1 MTCPNSDQ
9 LMADSSPKPTQ
20 SLASQPLGEKGVLT
34 TLEGGGVEKKG
45 EGERQ
50 GGLDHANSSSTSAVW
65 ASTLVL
71 CQASSRA
78 LKARAWLAWPGH
90 SLPRRAE
97 HAHPSPA
104 SGSLNPK
111 PLQRIAC
118 KLEPDMLRISK
129 GVVSIFHTG
138 LVIYN
143 SLRVLTLRL
152 GSSDNPPKMKPQRRG
167 KRVGRGERPQAA
179 WLLYKSRYSCIC
191 TPAL

>member
-1 MTCPNSDQ
+1 MGWAMQ
-9 LMADSSPKPTQ
+9 AV
-20 SLASQPLGEKGVLT
+20 APLPSG
-34 TLEGGGVEKKG
+34 
-45 EGERQ
+45 Q
-50 GGLDHANSSSTSAVW
+50 HSSS
-65 ASTLVL
+65 
-71 CQASSRA
+71 
-78 LKARAWLAWPGH
+78 ARH
-90 SLPRRAE
+90 RAE
-97 HAHPSPA
+97 LSKPGLGWHGRAAVRHAGQSIVRPSQA

-129 GVVSIFHTG
+129 GIVSIFHTG

-152 GSSDNPPKMKPQRRG
+152 GSSDNPPKMKPQARG

-179 WLLYKSRYSCIC
+179 WLLQKSRYSCIC